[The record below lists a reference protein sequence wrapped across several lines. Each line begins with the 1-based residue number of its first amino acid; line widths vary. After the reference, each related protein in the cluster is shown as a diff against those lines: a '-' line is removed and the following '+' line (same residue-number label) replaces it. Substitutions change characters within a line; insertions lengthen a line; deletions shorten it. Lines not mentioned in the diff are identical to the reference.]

1 MMDTIEQRPLANIL
15 VVEDDEAQRHTMC
28 DILRQE
34 GFEPIACE
42 DASEALDSAQTAN
55 ASVAIVDL
63 RLPDM
68 SGIQVLQ
75 ELMTLLQGAR
85 VIIHTAYGSFE
96 SARDALNLGAFAYVE
111 KLSDPRE
118 LISHV
123 HRAMDELLA
132 QALRKG
138 AEDLATLTR
147 HVPDV
152 VFQVDQGGK
161 ILFVNRAMPGYA
173 VEDLVGEQLREW
185 IVPDHQAVIDASVRE
200 VFETY
205 RAQEC
210 DVMTE
215 GRDGSRFWYSC
226 RIGPIGSPGHVERA
240 IIIAR
245 DITEDRQAEQI
256 ERVMLQL
263 FRNAREATVGGG
275 QLTIDIATVLLDEEY
290 VQSQSGA
297 RQGPHVMIAVSDSG
311 RGIPEE
317 YLDRIFEPFFTT
329 KPGRSKGLGLTEVYG
344 IVAQAGGHLSVES
357 DPGKGSTF
365 KVYLPTSIATVQAT
379 GAKDRRT
386 GDRSNVVYRFPRQD
400 DN

>member
-1 MMDTIEQRPLANIL
+1 MMDAIEQRPLANIL

-34 GFEPIACE
+34 GFEPIACA
-42 DASEALDSAQTAN
+42 DAREALESAETAN

-152 VFQVDQGGK
+152 VFQVDQRGD
-161 ILFVNRAMPGYA
+161 ILFVNRAIPGYA
-173 VEDLVGEQLREW
+173 LEDLVGEQLREW
-185 IVPDHQAVIDASVRE
+185 IVPDHQPVIDASVRE

-205 RAQEC
+205 RPQEC

-215 GRDGSRFWYSC
+215 GRDGSRYWYSC

-245 DITEDRQAEQI
+245 DITEERQAEQI

-263 FRNAREATVGGG
+263 FRNAREATAGGG
-275 QLTIDIATVLLDEEY
+275 QMTIEIGTLLLDEDY
-290 VQSQSGA
+290 VRSQSGA
-297 RQGPHVMIAVSDSG
+297 RQGPHVRIAVTDSG

-329 KPGRSKGLGLTEVYG
+329 KPGKSKGLGLTEVYG

-365 KVYLPTSIATVQAT
+365 NVYLPTSMGSVLQSTASDSS
-379 GAKDRRT
+379 G
-386 GDRSNVVYRFPRQD
+386 GDRSNVVYRFPQKD
-400 DN
+400 EN

>member
-1 MMDTIEQRPLANIL
+1 MHTIEQRPLANIL

-34 GFEPIACE
+34 GFEPIACAN
-42 DASEALDSAQTAN
+42 ASEALDSAQTAN

-75 ELMTLLQGAR
+75 ELMLLLQGSR

-132 QALRKG
+132 HALRKG
-138 AEDLATLTR
+138 AEDLTVLTR
-147 HVPDV
+147 YAPDV
-152 VFQVDQGGK
+152 VFQVDRRGN
-161 ILFVNRAMPGYA
+161 ILFVNRAMPGYV
-173 VEDLVGEQLREW
+173 VEDLVGQQLREW
-185 IVPDHQAVIDASVRE
+185 IVPDHQAIIDASVRE

-205 RAQEC
+205 RPQEC

-226 RIGPIGSPGHVERA
+226 RIGPIGSPGHVDRA

-245 DITEDRQAEQI
+245 DITEEMQAEQI
-256 ERVMLQL
+256 ERVTLQL
-263 FRNAREATVGGG
+263 FRNAREATTGGG
-275 QLTIDIATVLLDEEY
+275 RLSIEIETVMLDEDY

-297 RQGPHVMIAVSDSG
+297 RPGPHVRIEVNDSG
-311 RGIPEE
+311 RGIPED
-317 YLDRIFEPFFTT
+317 YIDRIFDPFFTT
-329 KPGRSKGLGLTEVYG
+329 KPGKSKGLGLTEVYG
-344 IVAQAGGHLSVES
+344 IVAQAGGHLSLES
-357 DPGKGSTF
+357 EPGKGSTF
-365 KVYLPTSIATVQAT
+365 TVYLPTSTGSDLQSATPET
-379 GAKDRRT
+379 PG
-386 GDRSNVVYRFPRQD
+386 GDGPNRIYRFPQKD
-400 DN
+400 DD